1 MTTARKPAGV
11 TSAVPPRPSM
21 ADVARVAGVSA
32 QTVSRV
38 SNGQVNVDAAT
49 RERVLGDMEAL
60 GYRPN
65 GAARALKSGRFH
77 TIGVIMTTLQTLGN
91 VRTLDGVATQAS
103 RSGYSVL
110 LMPIYDP
117 TLRGVSGAYQR
128 LSAQAVDGAVI

>member
-77 TIGVIMTTLQTLGN
+77 TIGVIMTSLQTLGN
-91 VRTLDGVATQAS
+91 VRALDA
-103 RSGYSVL
+103 
-110 LMPIYDP
+110 I
-117 TLRGVSGAYQR
+117 
-128 LSAQAVDGAVI
+128 SAEIGRAH